1 MKPNVTGLKRIMHA
15 TGYSFQGLR
24 AAWNNEAAFRQELVL
39 LIVMTTLSFFL
50 PVTQVEQLLMVAS
63 LFIVVIVELINSA
76 IEAIVDRIGPEH
88 HELSGRAKD
97 IGSAAVFIALLLVV
111 ITWGSFLLF

>member
-1 MKPNVTGLKRIMHA
+1 MKPNKTGLKRVLYA

-50 PVTQVEQLLMVAS
+50 PVTKVEQLLMVAS

-76 IEAIVDRIGPEH
+76 IEAVVDRIGPER

-97 IGSAAVFIALLLVV
+97 IGSAAVFISLLLVV